1 MAANNAENSNRTT
14 GVPFKKGESG
24 NPGGRP
30 KVPEEVKEMLR
41 AAAPQAVQLLVDT
54 LNNDKVKTDLR
65 IKCAET
71 LLDRA
76 YGKATQPIEGNM
88 DNKVKIVMGG
98 ASKYAD

>member
-1 MAANNAENSNRTT
+1 MPEIRDKNGQFT
-14 GVPFKKGESG
+14 KGNPG

-71 LLDRA
+71 ILDRA
-76 YGKATQPIEGNM
+76 YGKATQPIEGSM
-88 DNKVKIVMGG
+88 DNKVEIVMGG
-98 ASKYAD
+98 AEKYAD